1 MIKSYDLLAMYFI
14 PPLALDQRPTACN
27 FIKKETPVQVF
38 SCEFCEIF
46 KNTYFVEHQPRVAS
60 FILLFRCGFIKFPY
74 LLNTYRAWK
83 DISNTVVAGQRIQ
96 AIPLDRGAYNQSQQ
110 LSSLIVLQLPVGV
123 LMVRRFCFRVTK
135 IFLFSKTFII
145 IPAVKGYLY

>member
-1 MIKSYDLLAMYFI
+1 MSGGILKEYPNTLGNPWKNLYWSLFLLQWQ
-14 PPLALDQRPTACN
+14 DC
-27 FIKKETPVQVF
+27 
-38 SCEFCEIF
+38 CIF
-46 KNTYFVEHQPRVAS
+46 KNTYFVEHQSRVAS

-83 DISNTVVAGQRIQ
+83 DITNTVVAGQRIQ
-96 AIPLDRGAYNQSQQ
+96 AIPLDHGAYNQSQQ

-123 LMVRRFCFRVTK
+123 LMVRCFCFRVTK

-145 IPAVKGYLY
+145 IPVVKGYLY